1 MAMMMTGRVLLVCA
15 LCVLW
20 CGVGCGFADK
30 VVEAA
35 AGVVASNRT
44 DEENLILN
52 WYVLTQEECAN
63 ESTTGGK
70 LNVTAERIC
79 MHKVMK
85 GVCDAFYNK
94 TSGVTHD
101 RDVEFICTY
110 YATIPEE
117 PVEPPTPQG
126 PPSHSAVS
134 NATSDE
140 GTPKNAPE
148 SDVAGRGEGKQDDK
162 EHGNTKQKAVETAAV
177 ESITRTT
184 DSDGSTAASHTTS
197 HLLLLLLV
205 VACAAAAA
213 VVAA

>member
-1 MAMMMTGRVLLVCA
+1 MAMMMAGRVLLVCA

-20 CGVGCGFADK
+20 CVVGCGFADK
-30 VVEAA
+30 VVGVP

-52 WYVLTQEECAN
+52 WYFLMREECAN

-70 LNVTAERIC
+70 FNVTAERIC
-79 MHKVMK
+79 IHKVMK
-85 GVCDAFYNK
+85 GVCDAFYDK

-126 PPSHSAVS
+126 PPPDSAVS
-134 NATSDE
+134 NTPSNE

-148 SDVAGRGEGKQDDK
+148 SNAAGKGEGKENDK

-177 ESITRTT
+177 KSITKNTN
-184 DSDGSTAASHTTS
+184 SDGDSTAVSHTTS
-197 HLLLLLLV
+197 PLLLLL

>member
-1 MAMMMTGRVLLVCA
+1 MMTGRVLLVCA

-20 CGVGCGFADK
+20 CGVGGIHADK
-30 VVEAA
+30 EAKVP
-35 AGVVASNRT
+35 AGDVASNRT
-44 DEENLILN
+44 DDENLILN

-79 MHKVMK
+79 IHKVMK
-85 GVCDAFYNK
+85 GVCDAFYDK

-117 PVEPPTPQG
+117 PVKPPTPQG
-126 PPSHSAVS
+126 PPPDSAVS
-134 NATSDE
+134 NTPSNE

-148 SDVAGRGEGKQDDK
+148 SNAAGKGEGKENDK
-162 EHGNTKQKAVETAAV
+162 EHGNTKQKAVETAV
-177 ESITRTT
+177 VKSITKNTN
-184 DSDGSTAASHTTS
+184 SDGDSTAVSHTTS
-197 HLLLLLLV
+197 PLLLL

>member
-20 CGVGCGFADK
+20 CGAGGVYANK
-30 VVEAA
+30 VVEVP

-44 DEENLILN
+44 DDENLILN
-52 WYVLTQEECAN
+52 WYFLVREECAN

-79 MHKVMK
+79 IHKVMK
-85 GVCDAFYNK
+85 GVCDAFYDK

-117 PVEPPTPQG
+117 PVEPPTPQE
-126 PPSHSAVS
+126 PPSDSAVS
-134 NATSDE
+134 NTTSNE

-148 SDVAGRGEGKQDDK
+148 SDAAGRGERNDK
-162 EHGNTKQKAVETAAV
+162 EHGNTKEKAVETAAV
-177 ESITRTT
+177 KSIPRTT
-184 DSDGSTAASHTTS
+184 DSDGSTAVSHTTS
-197 HLLLLLLV
+197 PLLLLLLV

-213 VVAA
+213 VVVAA

>member
-1 MAMMMTGRVLLVCA
+1 MAMTMTGRVLLVCA

-20 CGVGCGFADK
+20 YGAGGGFADK
-30 VVEAA
+30 EAKVP

-70 LNVTAERIC
+70 FNVTAERIC
-79 MHKVMK
+79 IHKVMK
-85 GVCDAFYNK
+85 GVCDAFYDK

-117 PVEPPTPQG
+117 PVEPPTPQE
-126 PPSHSAVS
+126 PPSDSAVS
-134 NATSDE
+134 NTPRNE

-148 SDVAGRGEGKQDDK
+148 SDAAGKGEGKENDK
-162 EHGNTKQKAVETAAV
+162 EHGNTKEKAVETEAV
-177 ESITRTT
+177 KSIPRTT
-184 DSDGSTAASHTTS
+184 DSDGSTTASHATS
-197 HLLLLLLV
+197 PLLLLL

>member
-20 CGVGCGFADK
+20 CGAGGIHADK
-30 VVEAA
+30 VVEVP

-44 DEENLILN
+44 DDEILILN
-52 WYVLTQEECAN
+52 CYFLMREECAN

-79 MHKVMK
+79 IHKVMK
-85 GVCDAFYNK
+85 GVCDAFYDK

-101 RDVEFICTY
+101 RDVKFICTY

-126 PPSHSAVS
+126 PQPHSAVS
-134 NATSDE
+134 NTTSNE
-140 GTPKNAPE
+140 GMPKNAPE
-148 SDVAGRGEGKQDDK
+148 FDAAGKGEGKENDK
-162 EHGNTKQKAVETAAV
+162 EHGNTKAKSSRNRSCEKYHEDYRQ
-177 ESITRTT
+177 
-184 DSDGSTAASHTTS
+184 
-197 HLLLLLLV
+197 
-205 VACAAAAA
+205 
-213 VVAA
+213 